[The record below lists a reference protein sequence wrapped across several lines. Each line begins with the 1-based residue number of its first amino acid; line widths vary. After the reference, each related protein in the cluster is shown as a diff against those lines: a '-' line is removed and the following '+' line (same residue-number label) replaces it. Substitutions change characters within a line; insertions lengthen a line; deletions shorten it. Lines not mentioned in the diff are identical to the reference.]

1 MTSILNR
8 RTVRGWELRH
18 GVEQFAH
25 QTAQHLG
32 LPGIRVHWE
41 RIPTAAINGKGEML
55 LAAVKDDAVIGRAT
69 LVRYVGFVLHELLH
83 RKYSDF
89 EVNGGQDYL
98 RRLHN
103 AIEDAWIERRA
114 IAQGLTGNIKGV
126 LSELVQQ
133 VVSESMAEVKDW
145 ADPSVYPFALA
156 VYAREYGVQVP
167 LAGGLEPIFAEA
179 TKRIDACVNSANTLG
194 IAVWVNEQLKAL
206 SKPQKQPKQQQ
217 GKQSEQ
223 GNGQSAQGE
232 GQGNGQTE
240 GQGEQEAN
248 GQEQANG
255 KGEQAQ
261 GQAQQQGQGAGQ
273 SQEVG
278 PARAPARN
286 QQSIEVEPNLGTGQE
301 EGNIGTHWSG
311 SGITAPGAH
320 LNTAPVHTMEVRP
333 IPGKLR
339 HEVRRLFDNTGMT
352 LFTRNRKAG
361 SVNVHALARAGVT
374 DRVFQQRRDVE
385 GIDSAV
391 VICLD
396 VSGSMRRE
404 LGTVVGVGSILAE
417 TLLSAQVQVAITSFG
432 TRASLVTPFGT
443 PAAKVRKTLSHLSAW
458 GDTNDY
464 AAVRMAADMLLP
476 RSEERKVIFVV
487 TDGVGD
493 RVQCREQ
500 CRAAQALGI
509 TVIGVG
515 IGTDVS
521 NIYPNA
527 IRIDSVEELGQTMF
541 NRIKLAA

>member
-8 RTVRGWELRH
+8 RTVRGWELRQ

-25 QTAQHLG
+25 QVATHLG
-32 LPGIRVHWE
+32 LQGISVTWTP
-41 RIPTAAINGKGEML
+41 IPTAAINGKGAMFL
-55 LAAVKDDAVIGRAT
+55 SAVKDDAVISRAI

-89 EVNGGQDYL
+89 DVNGGSDYL

-103 AIEDAWIERRA
+103 AVEDAWIERRA
-114 IAQGLTGNIKGV
+114 IAEGLTGNIKGV
-126 LSELVQQ
+126 LTELLQQ
-133 VVSESMAEVKDW
+133 IVGESIAEVKDW
-145 ADPSVYPFALA
+145 ADPAVYPFALA
-156 VYAREYGVQVP
+156 VYARGYGVQVP
-167 LAGGLEPIFAEA
+167 LAQGLEPIFAEA
-179 TKRIDACVNSANTLG
+179 SRRIDACVNSTDTLG
-194 IAVWVNEQLKAL
+194 VAAWVLDQLKTMQEPKEQ
-206 SKPQKQPKQQQ
+206 KPQEQKPQEQ
-217 GKQSEQ
+217 GK
-223 GNGQSAQGE
+223 GE
-232 GQGNGQTE
+232 GQGDAQTE
-240 GQGEQEAN
+240 GQGQGEQEGN
-248 GQEQANG
+248 GQEQAEGQG
-255 KGEQAQ
+255 KQ
-261 GQAQQQGQGAGQ
+261 GSGAGQ

-286 QQSIEVEPNLGTGQE
+286 QQSIEVEPNLGSGQS
-301 EGNIGTHWSG
+301 EGNIGTYWNG

-320 LNTAPVHTMEVRP
+320 LDTTPVHSMEVRP

-374 DRVFQQRRDVE
+374 DRVFQQRRDVD

-396 VSGSMRRE
+396 VSGSMRHE
-404 LGTVVGVGSILAE
+404 LGTVVGVGSILAD

-432 TRASLVTPFGT
+432 TWASLVTPFGT
-443 PAAKVRKTLSHLSAW
+443 PAAKVRNTLARLTAW

-476 RSEERKVIFVV
+476 RSEERKVIFVI
-487 TDGVGD
+487 TDGEGD
-493 RVQCREQ
+493 VSSCREQ

-515 IGTDVS
+515 ICKDVGH
-521 NIYPNA
+521 IYPNA
-527 IRIDSVEELGQTMF
+527 IRINSVDDLGQTMF
-541 NRIKLAA
+541 NQIKLAA